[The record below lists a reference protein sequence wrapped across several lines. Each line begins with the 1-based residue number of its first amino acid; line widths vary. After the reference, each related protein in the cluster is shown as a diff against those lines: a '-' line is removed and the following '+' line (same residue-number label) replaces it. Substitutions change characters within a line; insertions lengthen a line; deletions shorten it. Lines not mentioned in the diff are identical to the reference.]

1 MASGS
6 WEFGTSNSDVKGRI
20 TWSEGSKNISG
31 NTSVVTATVQYYRD
45 DSYLSFGTASGTLTV
60 NGSGKSLSKYVEL
73 TSGNGW
79 QTIGSQSVTVGH
91 NADGT
96 KSVTISWSG
105 GFTNSVGTQSTS
117 KTVTLDV
124 IPRAS
129 SISVSSST
137 FMVENPLT
145 VTITPASSSFNH
157 KIKFW
162 WGYSSQGNYHEEW
175 KNVAAGTKTVTWTCP
190 ASWADYLANT
200 DTGLLGI
207 SCDTYNGSTKV
218 GSSMITHNLTL
229 PKTSKWMPTAGT
241 LTLTGVDTFNG
252 LVLQNHSKVKA
263 THTGGKAGDYA
274 SISKVVYTGSGMNAS
289 ASNGTAVTSG
299 TIQDSGTQTYTA
311 TLTDSRGRTA
321 KVTGTISVTAY
332 NPPKVSLRASRCDS
346 SGSTTAVE
354 KEYINATVSGSYTK
368 LSGNSL
374 TVTVTYKES
383 SATSDTSLYSGT
395 YSGDAS
401 YSITTK
407 PGAANN
413 YKSYI
418 VTATVQDKVSNAV
431 TVSVTLGVATPTVSY
446 LAGGKG
452 VTFFGTATKEGLW
465 NNKSY
470 NGIRFYGDTKV
481 VNPNGNDTVAI
492 MTNADNNTKL
502 GTTDSGPSNTAVFV
516 SNGDGDANGVHIE
529 GAKYSKGTWYA
540 MLSSKISGLIR
551 LNYFVVYWEVG
562 SYA

>member
-45 DSYLSFGTASGTLTV
+45 DSYQSSGTASGTLTV

-73 TSGNGW
+73 TASNGW
-79 QTIGSQSVTVGH
+79 QTIGSQSVTVTH

-129 SISVSSST
+129 SISVSSLT

-145 VTITPASSSFNH
+145 VTITPASPSFSH
-157 KIKFW
+157 KVKFW

-175 KNVAAGTKTVTWTCP
+175 KNVPAGTKTVTWTCP
-190 ASWADYLANT
+190 ASWADYLTDT

-207 SCDTYNGSTKV
+207 SCDTYNGTTKV
-218 GSSMITHNLTL
+218 GSSMLTHNLTL
-229 PKTSKWMPTAGT
+229 PKTAKWMPTAGT

-321 KVTGTISVTAY
+321 SVTGTISVTAY
-332 NPPKVSLRASRCDS
+332 NPPKVSLKASRCDS

-354 KEYINATVSGSYTK
+354 KEYLNATVSGSYEK
-368 LSGNSL
+368 LDGNQL

-383 SATSDTSLYSGT
+383 TATSDTSLYSGT

-401 YSITTK
+401 YSITT
-407 PGAANN
+407 GTGSANS

-418 VTATVQDKVSNAV
+418 VTATVQDKVSDAV

-465 NNKSY
+465 SMKGY
-470 NGIRFYGDTKV
+470 NGLRFYAGTKV
-481 VNPNGNDTVAI
+481 VNPGGSDSVAI

-502 GTTDSGPSNTAVFV
+502 GVTDSGPSNTAVFV
-516 SNGDGDANGVHIE
+516 SNGDGGANAVHVQ
-529 GAKYSKGTWYA
+529 GATYLNGTWWA
-540 MLSSKISGLIR
+540 TLAAKTSKNIHI
-551 LNYFVVYWEVG
+551 NFFVVYWG
-562 SYA
+562 